1 MTNGNIGQ
9 HISGLFNKEMADVH
23 QKVLVMGGL
32 VEQQIELALLAFSS
46 GDMEMA
52 ERVIHQDREVNAME
66 TAIDQE
72 CLRIFALRQPAAFD
86 LRFLLAVIKIIHE
99 LERIGDKAKQIAKA
113 AVGLAVDQRRFPD
126 YELKHMTELVKSMLV
141 DALNSFARMTLDDVL
156 CITQRDKNVD
166 REYESILRQLMTH
179 MMEDSRHITR
189 MMDML
194 WTVRALER
202 IGDHACYICGHLVYA
217 VKGEYVN
224 AMDSQQL
231 EQRLNPAYK
240 GLYTQ
245 H

>member
-1 MTNGNIGQ
+1 MTNGNIGH

-32 VEQQIELALLAFSS
+32 VEQQIELALLAFTS

-52 ERVIHQDREVNAME
+52 ERVIHQDREVNMME

-72 CLRIFALRQPAAFD
+72 FLRIFAFRQPAAFD

-126 YELKHMTELVKSMLV
+126 YELKHMTGLVKGMLV
-141 DALNSFARMTLDDVL
+141 DALNSFARMTLDNVL
-156 CITQRDKNVD
+156 CITQRDENVD
-166 REYESILRQLMTH
+166 HEYESILRQLMTH
-179 MMEDSRHITR
+179 

>member
-1 MTNGNIGQ
+1 MTNGNIGH

-32 VEQQIELALLAFSS
+32 VEQQIELALLAFTS

-52 ERVIHQDREVNAME
+52 ERVIHQDREVNMME

-126 YELKHMTELVKSMLV
+126 YELKHMTGLVKGMLV
-141 DALNSFARMTLDDVL
+141 DALNSFARMTLDNVL
-156 CITQRDKNVD
+156 CITQRDENVD
-166 REYESILRQLMTH
+166 HEYESILRQLMTH
-179 MMEDSRHITR
+179 

-231 EQRLNPAYK
+231 EKRLNPAYK